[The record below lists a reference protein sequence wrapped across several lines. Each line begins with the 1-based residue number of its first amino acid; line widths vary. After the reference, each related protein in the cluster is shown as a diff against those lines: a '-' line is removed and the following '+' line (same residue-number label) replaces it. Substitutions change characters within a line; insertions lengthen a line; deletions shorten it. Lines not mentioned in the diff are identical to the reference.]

1 MLITG
6 DDKIWAI
13 SWWCDPIDKT
23 TQSRPIWVGRK
34 LLRWYWYDWDTWT
47 TFYSD
52 MTETPSF
59 PLTLISLTHLGP
71 TLHRYDCD
79 TQSPMST
86 FMTATLFTFDTLMT
100 ETPLLDLAHI
110 WLRRQKY
117 FLWFISWHR
126 YDCDGQNTYRTYFSD
141 RIDYFIIEFSFIP
154 NPRSNSFKYFLFYNV
169 IPPVSDQLS

>member
-1 MLITG
+1 M
-6 DDKIWAI
+6 
-13 SWWCDPIDKT
+13 
-23 TQSRPIWVGRK
+23 TQSRPIWVRRK
-34 LLRWYWYDWDTWT
+34 LLRWYWYDCDTWT
-47 TFYSD
+47 TVYSD

-117 FLWFISWHR
+117 FLWFISWHK
-126 YDCDGQNTYRTYFSD
+126 YDCDGQNFCFLIAPLTQLWLRHPQIILKRFQLDTYMTATVKTFVFWFNIWHNYDCDTFR
-141 RIDYFIIEFSFIP
+141 
-154 NPRSNSFKYFLFYNV
+154 LF
-169 IPPVSDQLS
+169 